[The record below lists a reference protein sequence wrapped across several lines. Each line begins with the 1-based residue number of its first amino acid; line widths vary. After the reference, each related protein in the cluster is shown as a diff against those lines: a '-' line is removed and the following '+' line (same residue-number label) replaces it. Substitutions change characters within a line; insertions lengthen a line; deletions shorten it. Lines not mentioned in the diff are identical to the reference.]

1 MTITDGTNTFTLS
14 TVPDSDAQVAIEPN
28 STRLEVEI
36 GTEMTSGARIKQ
48 QIAPGLRYTFT
59 LKLSLSFEKTREFL
73 NFIKNVGND
82 VYVSE
87 VVSGMYSELLE
98 DVDFPLKVAIN
109 PRTEQMIQISGGFL
123 LLVDCKSIE
132 RV

>member
-1 MTITDGTNTFTLS
+1 MTITDGTNTFTLG
-14 TVPDSDAQVAIEPN
+14 TTPDSDAQVGIVPN
-28 STRLEVEI
+28 STRLETEI

-59 LKLSLSFEKTREFL
+59 LKMTLSFAKTREFL

-87 VVSGMYSELLE
+87 VVEGMYSELLE
-98 DVDFPLKVAIN
+98 DVDFPLRVAIN
-109 PRTEQMIQISGGFL
+109 PRIEQMSQCSGGFML
-123 LLVDCKSIE
+123 EVDFKSVE
-132 RV
+132 RI